1 MNRLPPEVSSA
12 LQELSATQ
20 ARLGL
25 YTAIIDHLPIGV
37 LIIEAPDL
45 DDPTSLRMVTSNP
58 AAAAATGFPSGSY
71 AGQLMTQLLPN
82 FVESGLPALYL
93 SALRSGTP
101 CVLGEMHYDDQ
112 RLAQQTFAVQAVP
125 VSPHHICVMF
135 ENVTD
140 RKRAEQMHRQTL
152 EQEEQLRA
160 QSALMRELTTP
171 LIPISDSV
179 VVMPLVGSI
188 DSSRAQQVM
197 ETMLDGISKSGASV
211 AIMDITGVPVVDTQV
226 AMAFIRTAQA
236 VRLLGAE
243 VILTGI
249 RPEIAQTLVG
259 MGAELSGIITR
270 ATLQSGIGYALRT
283 GHRVMEEPTHP

>member
-1 MNRLPPEVSSA
+1 MLPSELPSA
-12 LQELSATQ
+12 LQELSNAQ
-20 ARLGL
+20 ARLDL
-25 YTAIIDHLPIGV
+25 YAAIIDHLPIGV
-37 LIIEAPDL
+37 LLIEAPDL
-45 DDPTSLRMVTSNP
+45 DDPTSLRLVTSNP
-58 AAAAATGFPSGSY
+58 AAAAATGFSAGSY

-101 CVLGEMHYDDQ
+101 CILGEMHYDDQ
-112 RLAQQTFAVQAVP
+112 RLAEQTFAVQAIP

-152 EQEEQLRA
+152 EQEEQIRA
-160 QSALMRELTTP
+160 QAALMRELTTP

-179 VVMPLVGSI
+179 VVMPLVGGI
-188 DSSRAQQVM
+188 DSCRAQQVM
-197 ETMLDGISKSGASV
+197 ETMLEGISTSGAKV

-226 AMAFIRTAQA
+226 AAAFLRTAQS

-259 MGAELSGIITR
+259 MGAEMSGITTR

-283 GHRVMEEPTHP
+283 GNKGMGEVIHP